1 VEQVSDPVDDTC
13 QSDVKELLAAVLGLE
28 VKELCE
34 DADLELLGL
43 DSLASI
49 EAHHALESH
58 FSMLL
63 PSDLFSTHTSAKAIE
78 SFIAGRLL
86 TSCESQNGSTNSN
99 DMDTE
104 ELTAARSEP
113 ANYHETLPVSVQK
126 TGLLGRV
133 PLLLIH
139 DGSGL
144 VTYTRNLP
152 SLGRD
157 LWGIYNPHFING
169 RPWESVVSMA
179 AEYAKYTTEA
189 GLGPVLLGG
198 WNLVSSETLC

>member
-1 VEQVSDPVDDTC
+1 MVLEL
-13 QSDVKELLAAVLGLE
+13 KELR
-28 VKELCE
+28 E
-34 DADLELLGL
+34 DVDLELLGL

-49 EAHHALESH
+49 EAHHALQSH
-58 FSMLL
+58 FAISL
-63 PSDLFSTHTSAKAIE
+63 PSDLFTTHTSAKAIQ
-78 SFIAGRLL
+78 SFITSRLPA
-86 TSCESQNGSTNSN
+86 SHNSDDGSTHSRVNST
-99 DMDTE
+99 DTTHPKA
-104 ELTAARSEP
+104 LRLEP
-113 ANYHETLPVSVQK
+113 TDCPNTLPISVQK
-126 TGLLGRV
+126 TKQLGRA

-144 VTYTRNLP
+144 VTYIRNLP

-157 LWGIYNPHFING
+157 LWGIYNPCFVNG

-198 WNLVSSETLC
+198 WNLVFSEMLC